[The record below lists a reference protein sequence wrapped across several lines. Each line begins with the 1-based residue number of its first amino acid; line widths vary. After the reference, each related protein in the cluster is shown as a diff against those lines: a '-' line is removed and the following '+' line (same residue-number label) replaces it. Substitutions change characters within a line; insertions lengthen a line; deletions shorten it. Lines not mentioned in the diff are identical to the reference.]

1 MFWILTKDG
10 FALKNGIVFIEKY
23 KYLFN
28 FIEMPIILGMFLI
41 GVIMVIVAVFMT
53 IIFKKTCCIKT
64 GGVGIVLTVMSLLL
78 NVGFNNTSYYPSTSD
93 LQSV

>member
-1 MFWILTKDG
+1 
-10 FALKNGIVFIEKY
+10 VFIEKY

-28 FIEMPIILGMFLI
+28 FIDMPIILGMFLL

-64 GGVGIVLTVMSLLL
+64 GGGGIVLTVMSL
-78 NVGFNNTSYYPSTSD
+78 
-93 LQSV
+93 